1 MVYTSIYILCIYS
14 IYIYIFTCFQYDEH
28 NMDFDMYILHVQ
40 LDSGLPKK
48 IIQNIDIACILCS

>member
-1 MVYTSIYILCIYS
+1 MCIYS